1 MFSFFRQK
9 WGDTK
14 GATEARTDGHGH
26 FQSVLFQP
34 QIMCQIVQL
43 DLTPE
48 KHQLEMSMNIN
59 ALECSECS
67 RCHWSSDKRRKTS
80 PGPQRPEAAAFNL
93 STPSEHRL
101 PVSCFSTTTPYAAI
115 PQEMLT
121 LIPLGT
127 LHNLINTFLALDH
140 IRDRPT
146 FRRQIKLDDLL
157 NYLRSG
163 KYQLELPLAI
173 SPALMA
179 RGISDQYFP
188 DLRSWPRSYLISDES
203 SLPIGTRTNT
213 CCQSSV
219 DPALLPKKTSLERIS
234 KLKLRSHE
242 RSR

>member
-80 PGPQRPEAAAFNL
+80 PGPQNSSRSTKKGFWESKTVDLIEFGTVPYQESISRDKRPSAADW
-93 STPSEHRL
+93 H
-101 PVSCFSTTTPYAAI
+101 
-115 PQEMLT
+115 
-121 LIPLGT
+121 G
-127 LHNLINTFLALDH
+127 LHC
-140 IRDRPT
+140 IRW
-146 FRRQIKLDDLL
+146 
-157 NYLRSG
+157 
-163 KYQLELPLAI
+163 I
-173 SPALMA
+173 SF
-179 RGISDQYFP
+179 Y
-188 DLRSWPRSYLISDES
+188 
-203 SLPIGTRTNT
+203 
-213 CCQSSV
+213 
-219 DPALLPKKTSLERIS
+219 
-234 KLKLRSHE
+234 
-242 RSR
+242 